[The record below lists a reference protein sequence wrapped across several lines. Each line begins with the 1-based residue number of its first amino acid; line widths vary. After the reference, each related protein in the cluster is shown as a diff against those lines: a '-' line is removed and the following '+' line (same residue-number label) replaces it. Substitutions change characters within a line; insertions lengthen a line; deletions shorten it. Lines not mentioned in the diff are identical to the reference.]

1 MEDDHILLPPT
12 GSARQQASNS
22 CGKGTAYTIF
32 SLLGVLLL
40 AGQAVTVYFVYQ
52 HDNQITKLNKNTQQL
67 KLDSLTGSISK
78 NVQRSGPKMAIA
90 NVMPL
95 ALNEPEVKRTDTDPF
110 RSMTYCC
117 LSVLDS
123 VVGFSQ
129 FTPIRE
135 KRLNCLSSYIAISKR
150 ENPTRNFPELKSNF
164 MENMGH
170 LKIHMGY
177 NDWKEFETWMHKW
190 LIFQLAQKAD
200 NEKGKTKCQKEECV
214 KGVHPGKLCA
224 HCDKKGNY
232 LPMQCHS
239 GTGYCWCVYKDGTEI
254 EGTKI
259 RGRPD
264 CTGITNQS
272 GPTARPTRR
281 LPKNGTLLQ
290 PPQGIL
296 DPENATYSGD
306 QY

>member
-22 CGKGTAYTIF
+22 CSKGTAYTIF

-95 ALNEPEVKRTDTDPF
+95 ALNEHEFLQMEKKLTNSTEDQVKR
-110 RSMTYCC
+110 M
-117 LSVLDS
+117 LL
-123 VVGFSQ
+123 
-129 FTPIRE
+129 
-135 KRLNCLSSYIAISKR
+135 R

-164 MENMGH
+164 MENLGH

-214 KGVHPGKLCA
+214 KGVHIGKLCA

-239 GTGYCWCVYKDGTEI
+239 STGYCWCVYKDGTEI

-259 RGRPD
+259 RGRPN
-264 CTGITNQS
+264 CT
-272 GPTARPTRR
+272 
-281 LPKNGTLLQ
+281 
-290 PPQGIL
+290 GIL